1 MSEFV
6 RCSIQSDKFFKR
18 TLISVATMMAMFV
31 IFVLQ
36 ISQFGF
42 YIYQCMD
49 KVSDTI
55 EDVLTDA
62 VYLEGFNPYDEEEV
76 KELSEKI
83 AEALRRKYH
92 IVLYSD
98 QVSFEE

>member
-18 TLISVATMMAMFV
+18 TLISVATMVAMFV

-36 ISQFGF
+36 VEQIGF

-49 KVSDTI
+49 KISDII
-55 EDVLTDA
+55 EDVLADA
-62 VYLEGFNPYDEEEV
+62 VYLEGFDPFDEEERQ
-76 KELSEKI
+76 ELSEKI
-83 AEALRRKYH
+83 AEALRRKFH
-92 IVLYSD
+92 IVSYAD

>member
-1 MSEFV
+1 
-6 RCSIQSDKFFKR
+6 
-18 TLISVATMMAMFV
+18 
-31 IFVLQ
+31 
-36 ISQFGF
+36 
-42 YIYQCMD
+42 MD

-55 EDVLTDA
+55 EDVLIDA
-62 VYLEGFNPYDEEEV
+62 VYLEGFNPFDEDEV

>member
-18 TLISVATMMAMFV
+18 TLISVATVMAMFV

-36 ISQFGF
+36 FGQFGF

-76 KELSEKI
+76 KELSERI